1 MRRQSITK
9 IVRREWEKTDRRV
22 LLEFLNVFILFCS
35 FMLGIMLIF
44 TGMGEIR
51 SFREEFFSRIFF
63 MLPLLWT
70 LTGCL
75 LVFSFILGAI
85 GCLKESSVLI
95 LIQALLLI
103 CSSVVAFLF
112 RHIFVTE
119 IPKNNSDLV
128 RAKGIFWHLF
138 AKVENISDSESF
150 ENLQD
155 ILGCCGVDS
164 FDDWS
169 AQSSNITSGG
179 QSQYDLPSTCCIQ
192 LSPPEEFYES
202 PAELFCHSNLP
213 TTLAEKTATSE
224 MEFLRIYDSG
234 CYVAFREL
242 LQTNGELLIPIST
255 AAAAAF
261 LILAFVAAWH
271 GAELFLFHK
280 QERDFKKYCE
290 KHAPKLRKS
299 NPGVLGD
306 SGLSNDTKKSSLPS
320 EKDPV

>member
-1 MRRQSITK
+1 
-9 IVRREWEKTDRRV
+9 
-22 LLEFLNVFILFCS
+22 
-35 FMLGIMLIF
+35 MLGIMLIF

-75 LVFSFILGAI
+75 LVFSFIFGAI
-85 GCLKESSVLI
+85 GCLKENSVLI
-95 LIQALLLI
+95 FIQGMLLVG
-103 CSSVVAFLF
+103 SSIIAFLF

-138 AKVENISDSESF
+138 AKIENNNDRASF

-164 FDDWS
+164 YDDWS
-169 AQSSNITSGG
+169 AQSFNTNSTTSE
-179 QSQYDLPSTCCIQ
+179 QYDLPSTCCIQ
-192 LSPPEEFYES
+192 LSPPEEFFES
-202 PAELFCHSNLP
+202 PSELLCHSSLP
-213 TTLAEKTATSE
+213 TTLAENTTSE

-271 GAELFLFHK
+271 GAEVFFFHK
-280 QERDFKKYCE
+280 QEK
-290 KHAPKLRKS
+290 
-299 NPGVLGD
+299 
-306 SGLSNDTKKSSLPS
+306 
-320 EKDPV
+320 